1 MDLPSRSST
10 SDTVEQDRHRAGP
23 AQCDGERRSFVAD
36 RLDSNGGELVDEGS
50 FKAHSHCA
58 ATELRPARID
68 LTMNP
73 SHPIPSNAASTMGE
87 LGSALPA
94 GEATAKIGDVQLP
107 GMADAT
113 SELISH
119 MTHGE
124 FAGITDYAATYLA
137 PAVLSAGLGLFVIFM
152 GYMVAKYLMR
162 VVSQPVCRRV
172 DETLGKF
179 IGKMVFYLI
188 MAGVVGAVLSKLGA
202 PLGGLAAM
210 LAAAGFAIGLA
221 FQGTLSN
228 FAAGV
233 LMLVFRPFKVGDFV
247 TAASVSGK
255 VNEIDLFTTTLDT
268 PDNRRIIVPNSSIAG
283 GTIENMTH
291 HKHRRVEV
299 LVGVD
304 YGADLQ
310 TTRAALQRAIDNL
323 AEKTIQGEGRG
334 GAVVLAGL
342 GDSAVQWKVRLW
354 VAAKEFWPLNEA
366 LIAQVKTQLD
376 AAGVSIPFQQMD
388 VHVKSGNEAI
398 LASLG
403 TPSSSRMAGDARIRP
418 TRRAADRMAG

>member
-1 MDLPSRSST
+1 
-10 SDTVEQDRHRAGP
+10 
-23 AQCDGERRSFVAD
+23 
-36 RLDSNGGELVDEGS
+36 
-50 FKAHSHCA
+50 
-58 ATELRPARID
+58 
-68 LTMNP
+68 MNP
-73 SHPIPSNAASTMGE
+73 SPTVSSDAASTMDE
-87 LGSALPA
+87 MGSSIPA
-94 GEATAKIGDVQLP
+94 SDLVAKTADVQPP
-107 GMADAT
+107 GIADAT
-113 SELISH
+113 SELISL
-119 MTHGE
+119 MTKGD
-124 FAGITDYAATYLA
+124 FSTITDYATTYLA
-137 PAVLSAGLGLFVIFM
+137 PAMLSAGLGLFVIFI

-162 VVSQPVCRRV
+162 VISQPVCRRV

-188 MAGVVGAVLSKLGA
+188 MTGVVGAVLSKLGA

-310 TTRAALQRAIDNL
+310 VTRAALQRAIDNL
-323 AEKTIQGEGRG
+323 AEHTIQGEGRG

-376 AAGVSIPFQQMD
+376 AAGVSIPFPQMD
-388 VHVKSGNEAI
+388 VHVKSGNESI
-398 LASLG
+398 LAG
-403 TPSSSRMAGDARIRP
+403 MDTSSNVGMSGAARIRP
-418 TRRAADRMAG
+418 TRRAADRLAG

>member
-1 MDLPSRSST
+1 
-10 SDTVEQDRHRAGP
+10 
-23 AQCDGERRSFVAD
+23 
-36 RLDSNGGELVDEGS
+36 
-50 FKAHSHCA
+50 
-58 ATELRPARID
+58 
-68 LTMNP
+68 
-73 SHPIPSNAASTMGE
+73 MGA
-87 LGSALPA
+87 LGSTPPA
-94 GEATAKIGDVQLP
+94 GEAITKASDVQLP

-119 MTHGE
+119 MTQGE
-124 FAGITDYAATYLA
+124 FSGITEYATTYLA
-137 PAVLSAGLGLFVIFM
+137 PAVLSAGLGLFVIFI

-188 MAGVVGAVLSKLGA
+188 MSGVVGAVLSKLGA

-310 TTRAALQRAIDNL
+310 ITRAALQRAIDNL
-323 AEKTIQGEGRG
+323 AEQTIQGEGRG

-388 VHVKSGNEAI
+388 VHVKSGNEAV
-398 LASLG
+398 LASFG
-403 TPSSSRMAGDARIRP
+403 TSSSSSMAGDARIRP
-418 TRRAADRMAG
+418 TRRAADRLAG